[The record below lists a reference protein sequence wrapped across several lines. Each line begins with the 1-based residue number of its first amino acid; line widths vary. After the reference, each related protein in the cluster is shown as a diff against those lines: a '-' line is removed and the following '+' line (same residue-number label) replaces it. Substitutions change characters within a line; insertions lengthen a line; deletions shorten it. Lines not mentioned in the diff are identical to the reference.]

1 MIRQLVRTNKRLL
14 VLFVFGIMTTV
25 YSSAQ
30 SDVKNLRN
38 VADEDTLLILASPY
52 YGGGFLDITEDI
64 YKAIDPRLI
73 ANKHAVLT
81 EEKNG
86 HVIKRFSL
94 FIYDGAFPVRNADSS
109 PIFGGH
115 DKWNYYINDKNMFTD
130 GRALISA
137 IMPQAI
143 ESIDFTPPSPKDL
156 PKTQII
162 LPKSFRED
170 TIINKGAVRLYTR
183 DISESVINDSTTVY
197 LLNGNKVITRKI
209 YDALNPV
216 FIRSLKRIANPEEV
230 ANYGYKGITEIV
242 KIDIFELSDLTIWQF
257 IWTNDCP
264 ECSITLLDNIQID
277 QKIYDAIN
285 PFHIKEIRE
294 ITEDDKESF
303 APYSKLFTKE
313 KIGWKKQITIITL

>member
-1 MIRQLVRTNKRLL
+1 MMIRQLIRTNKRLL
-14 VLFVFGIMTTV
+14 IFFVFGTMTAM

-30 SDVKNLRN
+30 RDVKNLRN
-38 VADEDTLLILASPY
+38 VADKDTLLRLTSPY
-52 YGGGFLDITEDI
+52 YGGAWQITDAI

-73 ANKHAVLT
+73 ANKHGVLT

-86 HVIKRFSL
+86 GVGKSFSL
-94 FIYDGAFPVRNADSS
+94 FIYDGAFPVRNAGSS

-115 DKWNYYINDKNMFTD
+115 NKWNYYINDENMFGA

-143 ESIDFTPPSPKDL
+143 ESIDFTPPGPKDM
-156 PKTQII
+156 PKTKII

-170 TIINKGAVRLYTR
+170 SINKGIIRFQTR
-183 DISESVINDSTTVY
+183 DISKSAINDSATVY
-197 LLNGNKVITRKI
+197 LLNDNKVITRKI

-216 FIRSLKRIANPEEV
+216 FIRSLKRITNPEEL
-230 ANYGYKGITEIV
+230 ADYGYKGKTEIV
-242 KIDIFELSDLTIWQF
+242 KIELFESEDLAEEKFLWF
-257 IWTNDCP
+257 DECP
-264 ECSITLLDNIQID
+264 KCEVILVDNIEID
-277 QKIYDAIN
+277 WKIYEAISQ
-285 PFHIKEIRE
+285 FHIKEIRK
-294 ITEDDKESF
+294 ITEDDKKAF